1 MPQDSPRI
9 GSGAVEAPLCF
20 IVPQAEKPAFHSAA
34 YTGTVPKIFFEIED
48 RTVRIEDVRQMATPA
63 AFDREGFELLDSPTA
78 VDDLSSDDA
87 VENAYYPEVEA
98 LLEQRFGASQVV
110 IFDATRRSDSGQ
122 GADNPDG
129 ARGPATR
136 VHVDYTAKSGPQRL
150 KDTVGEAEGER
161 LLASGARIIQV
172 NVWRPIKG
180 PVQRAPLAL
189 ADASSITKDDLIATD
204 QVFPDRVGEIY
215 HLAHRADHRWFYASE
230 MKREEAFL
238 IKGWDSSDPNGSHF
252 APHGAFQ
259 LPDQDPAAPPRQSIE
274 IRTFVIIGDQGKS

>member
-1 MPQDSPRI
+1 MPQDLATTTKDI
-9 GSGAVEAPLCF
+9 EAPLCF
-20 IVPQAEKPAFHSAA
+20 IVPQDEKPAFHSAA
-34 YTGTVPKIFFEIED
+34 YTGTVPKLFFEIED
-48 RTVRIEDVRQMATPA
+48 RTVKIADVRGKATPA
-63 AFDREGFELLDSPTA
+63 TFDNEGFELLQAPTA
-78 VDDLSSDDA
+78 VDDLTSDDV
-87 VENAYYPEVEA
+87 VENEYYPEVEA
-98 LLEQRFGASQVV
+98 LLKKRFGASRVAV
-110 IFDATRRSDSGQ
+110 FDATRRSDSGA
-122 GADNPDG
+122 GASNPDG

-161 LLASGARIIQV
+161 LLASGSRIIQV

-189 ADASSITKDDLIATD
+189 ADASSITKEDLVPTD

-215 HLAHRADHRWFYASE
+215 HLAHRREHRWYYASE

-252 APHGAFQ
+252 SPHGAFQ
-259 LPDQDPAAPPRQSIE
+259 LPNQDPGAPPRESIE
-274 IRTFVIIGDQGKS
+274 IRTFVIID

>member
-1 MPQDSPRI
+1 MPQDTASA
-9 GSGAVEAPLCF
+9 GSGAIEAPLCF
-20 IVPQAEKPAFHSAA
+20 IVPQEEKPAFHSAA

-48 RTVRIEDVRQMATPA
+48 RPVRIADLRAKAKPA
-63 AFDREGFELLDSPTA
+63 AFDREGFELLTIPTA
-78 VDDLSSDDA
+78 IDDLNDDDA
-87 VENAYYPEVEA
+87 VENAYYAEIEA
-98 LLEQRFGASQVV
+98 MLKARFGASRVA

-161 LLASGARIIQV
+161 LLASGARVIQV
-172 NVWRPIKG
+172 NVWRPIVG

-189 ADASSITKDDLIATD
+189 ADASSISKDDLIATD

-215 HLAHRADHRWFYASE
+215 HLAHSAKHRWYFASE
-230 MKREEAFL
+230 MQRDEVFL
-238 IKGWDSSDPNGSHF
+238 IKGWDSSDPEGSHF

-259 LPDQDPAAPPRQSIE
+259 LPDQDPSAPPRESIE
-274 IRTFVIIGDQGKS
+274 IRTFVIVE